1 MQCEIVDNQNKLI
14 IQLIGNGG
22 FFEKEWP
29 GVQPGGTTQ
38 LISVAETFYFRW
50 CPAYMSYYAQDAA
63 AGHTLTLGPLIDGY
77 ASTYHYYNTN
87 CVHAN
92 ADFSVEEIPNK
103 ITNEDGIKQY
113 YCADEKISLTLPYN
127 AELVQWKVG
136 NTNDPVAMK
145 NINLSTTRSLE
156 VDAKDIANVGVN
168 PNETFYFYAVATY
181 GDLTDVRSDV
191 KGQFRFTPAPPIP
204 KIRVQAPS
212 CYGEK
217 GKLTLS
223 DFKYTDGTT
232 YAGNV
237 AIDITI
243 QGQQTTEVQCV
254 KLNGVGTPDPGG
266 CPYIAGTEISWDVSP
281 DTYNV
286 YVSFESADCEKTL
299 ISATVP
305 VAPSRLEVTAAE
317 SCSNGAPLVTVDASG
332 GTPGYLY
339 GTSNSGNG
347 SSNIFSELTPS
358 TGYTFYVTDSKGCT
372 STATLTTSSLLTTT
386 LSSKTDPVNPG
397 ERNGSIT
404 VTAGGGAGAP
414 YLYSLDNVTYQSSN
428 VFEGLGEG
436 TYTIWAQDRL
446 GCTSTTGLAVTL
458 TDPQPVVLNASV
470 IDISCY
476 GLSDGSVILS
486 ATGGIPPFTY
496 SRDGVNFLSIS
507 SFYDLSAGPHIFWA
521 KDSKD
526 NTSSVSVTIAMPAAL
541 SISITSQKDALC
553 KGIANGEIAVQGSGG
568 TGAYHYQLN
577 SAVPQSTPVFSVP
590 AGEYTIRISDANSCN
605 VPSSVITIR
614 EPALAVSVSS
624 VVTAVSC
631 NSGNNGVITLTAAN
645 GTAPYE
651 YKSDVTD
658 WQTSTEI
665 NNLPAGVYRIM
676 TRDNNGCEGSQSD
689 VRVSEPIA
697 LALSLSSS
705 VNVSCHG
712 YSNGVINVSSSGGT
726 GNVRYYISTA
736 PAVPNSSGTF
746 SGLSAG
752 DYRISGSDD
761 NNCTSYLDVHID
773 QPDVLA
779 LETTVTNVTCN
790 GAASGK
796 VVLSGNGGVGPYTYS
811 VDNLNFNTT
820 MVINALLA
828 REYIFYT
835 KDAQGCS
842 TSASVTIT
850 EPTAITFTYAVT
862 NALCNGGASGMID
875 VTASGG
881 VLPYTYSVDGN
892 PFQASNQLTGLV
904 ANTYIVSVMD
914 GAGCIKTNSVYVGE
928 APALRLQLT
937 DQQRTSCYGG
947 SNGSLTVQA
956 AGGTGG
962 YQYSIDGVNHQSSAT
977 FSGLSANDYTV
988 TVRDAN
994 NCTIGIP
1001 VTIAQPAELSLQV
1014 LGKIDILCAGAATG
1028 VLDLQANG
1036 GVGNYQYSLESNAYQ
1051 TLGYYDHL
1059 TASNYGITVRDGNQC
1074 TKQFTVALIDLY
1086 APLTATLDAV
1096 APATCEDRGSITVT
1110 NVTGGLSPYGYSLDN
1125 STYVTNPLF
1134 SNLYNGDYTVYIKD
1148 ANGCTIDRSI
1158 SPYGPVS
1165 LRGTV
1170 QLSPVSCYGGS
1181 NGSITVTNVSGGN
1194 NNYEYSLDGI
1204 TYQSSAVFN
1213 NLIARSY
1220 QVSVRDIPY
1229 SCQTVITAVITS
1241 PAELNLRVINNQPVS
1256 CYDGNNGAIELQV
1269 SGGVG
1274 SNVFTI
1280 DGRDG
1285 NSTGIF
1291 NNLSGD
1297 TYTLEVTDGNSCT
1310 RSIPVTV
1317 TQPTL
1322 LTAGIESVRDISCYG
1337 LRDGAFSIAAGGG
1350 ISPYVYSIGN
1360 NYQSSALFG
1369 NLDKGDYTIVIQDNN
1384 GCEQIVTSQIAE
1396 PDLVQITSITA
1407 TDILC
1412 NGDASGELSI
1422 TATGGVGAYAFTLNS
1437 LPSQQSNTFTHL
1449 SVGDYLLSIQDENGC
1464 DARERRTLSQ
1474 PSRLQLTKTF
1484 SHPVCSYAQDGS
1496 MSVAV
1501 SGGVSPYT
1509 YSWNTGS
1516 DAAMLTDLG
1525 GGIYKVGVTDAHG
1538 CMIED
1543 SALLI
1548 QPDVMQIDLGF
1559 KDTVLCVGQTITLN
1573 AGNPGATY
1581 SWVSD
1586 TGFNSTEQ
1594 MVSINKDGYYTLTVR
1609 NPAGCVG
1616 TGTFSVQTSLTALT
1630 ADFLLS
1636 SYGVVGDTV
1645 MLIDVSKPKPGIN
1658 EWSLPAGARYVG
1670 SGGEGTIRE
1679 LIFSEPGDY
1688 TITMYARL
1696 GECADAVSKT
1706 IRILPATQREET
1718 DSLLGY
1724 RPKQILSLTAYPN
1737 PNEGDFKVKI
1747 GLSKVA
1753 SIQLRLISFNTGE
1766 VLDIKTGGG
1775 SKDYEVPFS
1784 IQQLPQGVYL
1794 LALQV
1799 EGEYQVTRILKM

>member
-1 MQCEIVDNQNKLI
+1 MQYYELRGTDDYSFSLNPLTNGYSFTSHATGDYNSCLQTAADVAIQQVD
-14 IQLIGNGG
+14 
-22 FFEKEWP
+22 
-29 GVQPGGTTQ
+29 V
-38 LISVAETFYFRW
+38 R
-50 CPAYMSYYAQDAA
+50 
-63 AGHTLTLGPLIDGY
+63 
-77 ASTYHYYNTN
+77 
-87 CVHAN
+87 
-92 ADFSVEEIPNK
+92 
-103 ITNEDGIKQY
+103 ITNNNIDKQY
-113 YCADEKISLTLPYN
+113 YCEDEKINLSLPSGVTS
-127 AELVQWKVG
+127 VQWKVG
-136 NTNDPVAMK
+136 NTSDPIAMT
-145 NINLSTTRSLE
+145 NINVSTNESLL
-156 VDAKDIANVGVN
+156 VGANDITNIGLN
-168 PNETFYFYAVATY
+168 PNAPLYFYAVTVY
-181 GDLTDVRSDV
+181 GDLTDVKSDV
-191 KGQFRFTPAPPIP
+191 KGQFSFVKSSPTPQIT
-204 KIRVQAPS
+204 VVAPS

-223 DFKYTDGTT
+223 DFIYADGSPYT
-232 YAGNV
+232 GNTALNITV
-237 AIDITI
+237 RGRQTGEIHAVNLQTI
-243 QGQQTTEVQCV
+243 Q
-254 KLNGVGTPDPGG
+254 
-266 CPYIAGTEISWDVSP
+266 ISWDVTP
-281 DTYNV
+281 DTYDI
-286 YVSFESADCEKTL
+286 YVENESSTCSKTFV
-299 ISATVP
+299 SPPVP
-305 VAPSRLEVTAAE
+305 AAPPQLQATAAV
-317 SCSNGAPLVTVDASG
+317 SCSNGTPIATVSASG
-332 GTPGYLY
+332 GTPEYQY
-339 GTSNSGNG
+339 GTSLPATG
-347 SSNIFSELTPS
+347 SSNIFSGLNPS
-358 TGYTFYVTDSKGCT
+358 TGYTFYVTDSKNCT
-372 STATLTTSSLLTTT
+372 ATATLTTNSLITTT

-397 ERNGSIT
+397 STNGSIT

-436 TYTIWAQDRL
+436 TYTIWAQDRQ
-446 GCTSTTGLAVTL
+446 GCTSVNGLTVTL
-458 TDPQPVVLNASV
+458 TDPQPIVLSASV
-470 IDISCY
+470 TDISCY
-476 GLSDGSVILS
+476 GLSDGSVTLS

-496 SRDGVNFLSIS
+496 SKDGVNYLPIN
-507 SFYDLSAGPHIFWA
+507 SFYDLPVGNHSFWGR
-521 KDSKD
+521 DSRN
-526 NTSSVSVTIAMPAAL
+526 NTSPISVTVAMPAAL
-541 SISITSQKDALC
+541 NISITSQKDALC

-568 TGAYHYQLN
+568 TGAYRYQLN
-577 SAVPQSTPVFSVP
+577 TAVPQLAPVFSIL
-590 AGEYTIRISDANSCN
+590 AGEYTVRISDANNCSAIT
-605 VPSSVITIR
+605 PLITIG

-631 NSGNNGVITLTAAN
+631 NSGSNGVITVTAAN

-665 NNLPAGVYRIM
+665 NNLPAGVYTIM
-676 TRDNNGCEGSQSD
+676 TRDKNGCEGSQSD
-689 VRVSEPIA
+689 VRVSEPAA

-705 VNVSCHG
+705 VDVSCHG
-712 YSNGVINVSSSGGT
+712 FSNGVINVSSSGGT
-726 GNVRYYISTA
+726 GNVRYYINTA
-736 PAVPNSSGTF
+736 PAVPNSNGTF
-746 SGLSAG
+746 SGLPAG
-752 DYRISGSDD
+752 DYSISASDD
-761 NNCTSYLDVHID
+761 NNCTAYLDAHID
-773 QPDVLA
+773 EPNVLA

-790 GAASGK
+790 GATSGK

-811 VDNLNFNTT
+811 VDNINFSSVHTFES
-820 MVINALLA
+820 LLA
-828 REYIFYT
+828 KGYTFYT

-842 TSASVTIT
+842 TSAIVTIT
-850 EPTAITFTYAVT
+850 EPTAIIFTYAVT
-862 NALCNGGASGMID
+862 DALCNGGASGMID
-875 VTASGG
+875 VTAIGG
-881 VLPYTYSVDGN
+881 VPPYTYSVDGN
-892 PFQASNQLTGLV
+892 PFQSSSRLTDLV

-914 GAGCIKTNSVYVGE
+914 DAGCIKTNNGVYVGE
-928 APALRLQLT
+928 APALRLQVT
-937 DQQRTSCYGG
+937 NQQLTSCYGG
-947 SNGSLTVQA
+947 SDGSLTVQA

-962 YQYSIDGVNHQSSAT
+962 YQYTIDGVNYQSSAT
-977 FSGLSANDYTV
+977 FSGLSARDYTIAV
-988 TVRDAN
+988 TDAN

-1001 VTIAQPAELSLQV
+1001 ITIDQPAELSLQV
-1014 LGKIDILCAGAATG
+1014 LGKTDILCAGAATG
-1028 VLDLQANG
+1028 MLDLQAGG

-1059 TASNYGITVRDGNQC
+1059 IAGNYGITVRDGNQC
-1074 TKQFTVALIDLY
+1074 TKQFTVPLIDLY
-1086 APLTATLDAV
+1086 APLTARLDAV
-1096 APATCEDRGSITVT
+1096 APATCEDRGTITVT
-1110 NVTGGLSPYGYSLDN
+1110 NVAGGLSPYSYSLDN
-1125 STYVTNPLF
+1125 SVYVTNPLF

-1148 ANGCTIDRSI
+1148 ANGCMIDRSI
-1158 SPYGPVS
+1158 LPYGPVS

-1213 NLIARSY
+1213 NLSARSY

-1229 SCQTVITAVITS
+1229 SCQTMITAVVTA
-1241 PAELNLRVINNQPVS
+1241 PTDLNLRVINNKPVS
-1256 CYDGNNGAIELQV
+1256 CNGGNNGAMELQV
-1269 SGGVG
+1269 SGGTG

-1285 NSTGIF
+1285 NNRGIF
-1291 NNLSGD
+1291 SQLVAD
-1297 TYTLEVTDGNSCT
+1297 TYTIEVTDGNSCT
-1310 RSIPVTV
+1310 RSLPVTI
-1317 TQPTL
+1317 TQPSL
-1322 LTAGIESVRDISCYG
+1322 LTAAVESVKDITCYG
-1337 LRDGAFSIAAGGG
+1337 FKDGSISIAADGG
-1350 ISPYVYSIGN
+1350 ISPYVYSIGS

-1369 NLDKGDYTIVIQDNN
+1369 NLDKGDYTIVVQDNN

-1422 TATGGVGAYAFTLNS
+1422 MATGGVGDYAFTLNS
-1437 LPSQQSNTFTHL
+1437 LPTQQSNTFTHL
-1449 SVGDYLLSIQDENGC
+1449 PQGDYLLTVQDENGC
-1464 DARERRTLSQ
+1464 EARERRILSQ

-1496 MSVAV
+1496 MSVVV

-1516 DAAMLTDLG
+1516 SDNQISNLS
-1525 GGIYKVGVTDAHG
+1525 GGIYKVLVTDTHG
-1538 CMIED
+1538 CTIED

-1548 QPDVMQIDLGF
+1548 QPDTMQIDLGF

-1586 TGFNSTEQ
+1586 AGFNSTAQ
-1594 MVSINKDGYYTLTVR
+1594 MVLLNKDGHYTLTVS

-1616 TGTFSVQTSLTALT
+1616 TGTFNVQTSLTALT

-1645 MLIDVSKPKPGIN
+1645 MLIDISKPKPGIN

-1688 TITMYARL
+1688 TITMHARL

-1724 RPKQILSLTAYPN
+1724 RPKQILSLIAYPN

-1766 VLDIKTGGG
+1766 VLDIKTGAG
-1775 SKDYEVPFS
+1775 SSEYEIPFS